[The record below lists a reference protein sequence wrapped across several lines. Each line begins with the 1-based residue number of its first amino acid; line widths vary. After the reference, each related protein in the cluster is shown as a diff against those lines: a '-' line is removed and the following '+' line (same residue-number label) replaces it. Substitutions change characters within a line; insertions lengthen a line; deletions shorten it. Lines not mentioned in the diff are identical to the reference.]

1 MENTDF
7 RYYPQV
13 LYKNLHIQRIFTRL
27 NNFFVSKSFFQN
39 HSSILPFFAET
50 GEIRVKAAKD

>member
-13 LYKNLHIQRIFTRL
+13 LYKNLHILRIFTRL
-27 NNFFVSKSFFQN
+27 NNFFVSISFFQN
-39 HSSILPFFAET
+39 MLTSAFFAET